1 MATNAESIRNVAIFA
16 GAAPRR
22 GALTAIAPPDAVR
35 ARTRSRAQ
43 LALFWKTTLLVVASL
58 AALGSLVVAGTCVIW
73 VSIQEKQPGGTH
85 LRLAVPAI
93 LVPLG
98 LRFVPLRVWRE
109 QAAQAQPWMPVVKA
123 AADELR
129 KSPDGTFVEV
139 TSRSEYVNIAKRG
152 GEMVV
157 DVNDDGEAVHVAFP
171 IYLLG
176 SVAHQLEV
184 DGARR

>member
-16 GAAPRR
+16 GAAPRS
-22 GALTAIAPPDAVR
+22 GALSAMATPEAARVR
-35 ARTRSRAQ
+35 ARSRAQ

-58 AALGSLVVAGTCVIW
+58 ATLGVLVVAATGVIW
-73 VSIQEKQPGGTH
+73 ISIQEKQPGGTR

-93 LVPLG
+93 LVPVG
-98 LRFVPLRVWRE
+98 LRLVPRHVWQE
-109 QAAQAQPWMPVVKA
+109 QAAQAQPWMPVVKV

-139 TSRSEYVNIAKRG
+139 RSRSEYVNIAKRG

-157 DVNDDGEAVHVAFP
+157 DVDDDGDAVHFSFP

-176 SVAHQLEV
+176 SVAHQIEAA
-184 DGARR
+184 GAER

>member
-16 GAAPRR
+16 GAAPRSVTPP
-22 GALTAIAPPDAVR
+22 AVAPTR
-35 ARTRSRAQ
+35 ARSRAQ
-43 LALFWKTTLLVVASL
+43 LALFWKTTVLVVASL
-58 AALGSLVVAGTCVIW
+58 AALGALLVAGTGVIW

-85 LRLAVPAI
+85 LRLGVPAI

-98 LRFVPLRVWRE
+98 LRFVPHHVWRE

-129 KSPDGTFVEV
+129 KCPDGTFVEV
-139 TSRSEYVNIAKRG
+139 RSRSEYVNIAKRG

-157 DVNDDGEAVHVAFP
+157 DVDDSDDAVHFSFP

-176 SVAHQLEV
+176 SVAHQIEAAG
-184 DGARR
+184 DRR